1 MDTQDTL
8 YSDIYQHFLTKI
20 EDHKLHSLEDED
32 LEEILEKY
40 LIASIPKFKY
50 CNKDLSNRD
59 SVLKKFNFEL
69 TLEEQEIISLIMIV
83 QWLSPQI
90 YSQELLKEKFKTRE
104 FNFFSSSQ
112 LLKEMQTLKLN
123 SLKELNEMMTLYYY
137 TN

>member
-1 MDTQDTL
+1 MDTQ
-8 YSDIYQHFLTKI
+8 YSDIYKYFLAKI
-20 EDHKLHSLEDED
+20 SDHKLNQLEDND
-32 LEEILEKY
+32 LEEILEIY

-50 CNKDLSNRD
+50 CTKNLNDRD
-59 SVLKKFNFEL
+59 DVLKKFNFEL
-69 TLEEQEIISLIMIV
+69 TLEEQQIISLIMII

>member
-123 SLKELNEMMTLYYY
+123 LLRELNEMMTLYYY